1 MCGDRE
7 DADRLLVNSEA
18 IFSFLE
24 EEMEPEVGSLS
35 WHLRGKAAR
44 AQTPDSRRRTL
55 PVPEPLLLE
64 GGRLPRPPHQENS
77 DLRQLHA

>member
-35 WHLRGKAAR
+35 WHLWGKAAR